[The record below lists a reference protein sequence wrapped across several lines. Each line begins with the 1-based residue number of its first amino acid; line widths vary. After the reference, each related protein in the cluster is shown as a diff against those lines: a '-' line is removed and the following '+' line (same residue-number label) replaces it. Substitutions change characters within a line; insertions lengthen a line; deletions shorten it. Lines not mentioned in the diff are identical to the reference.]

1 MSERSALDDH
11 FRSPRNAGMLEDADL
26 SVRVENPVCGDIL
39 HLHIRRDPAG
49 RIAACRFQVYGCP
62 AAIAAGSAL
71 TELIEGRSAAE
82 LARIGRETITAALGG
97 LAADRVHAAVLAR
110 DAIEAALAQWGTEGS

>member
-71 TELIEGRSAAE
+71 TELIEGRSAGE